1 MLLEG
6 TLGKLLAFSGKDVGP
21 VYACFDAVE
30 TLTSPALAV

>member
-21 VYACFDAVE
+21 VYAYFDVVSIYY
-30 TLTSPALAV
+30 LALL